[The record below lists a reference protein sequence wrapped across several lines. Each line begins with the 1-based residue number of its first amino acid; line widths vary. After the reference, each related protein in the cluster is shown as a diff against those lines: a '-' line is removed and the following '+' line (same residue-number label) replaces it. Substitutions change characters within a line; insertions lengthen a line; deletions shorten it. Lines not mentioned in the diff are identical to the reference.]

1 MSELT
6 QCNFCG
12 LEGIKRRAKDTAR
25 VVTILPAYHE
35 LKGLD
40 VYVHPKD
47 INIHLLRKPTR
58 QKYWRCWFWAIGSKC
73 EC

>member
-6 QCNFCG
+6 QCNFCS
-12 LEGIKRRAKDTAR
+12 LEGIKEEAR
-25 VVTILPAYHE
+25 EAGLRVTLIPGKHE

-40 VYVHPKD
+40 VYVHPRD
-47 INIHLLRKPTR
+47 INIHVLGESQQK
-58 QKYWRCWFWAIGSKC
+58 KYWRCWMWAIGSKC

>member
-6 QCNFCG
+6 QCNFCH
-12 LEGIKRRAKDTAR
+12 LEDIKARAWRDKQK
-25 VVTILPAYHE
+25 VTLVPSSHE

-47 INIHLLRKPTR
+47 INIHLLHEPTK
-58 QKYWRCWFWAIGSKC
+58 QKYWICWFWAIGAKC